1 MGEEG
6 PPEGVCGYEFNP
18 EWLYKQ
24 EAQQSC
30 CIRKTLP
37 DANRCAWHA
46 NSDETDHKTVENLK
60 EARVPPGEREIVSN
74 RRKELLDGAIIPGMT
89 IGNNILFDNASLRDA
104 DISRADLCGS
114 KFTEANLTKTVFHHA
129 NLANADFADS
139 VLIDANFVHADISNT
154 DFLFA
159 NLSECAL
166 LRADLSNS
174 DLAHANLTDAVLI
187 DVDFTDANLIYT
199 DFSDASL
206 RGANLTD
213 VHLNTTNLNCAIL
226 EQSNLTRANL
236 ISADLRETKLH
247 GALLK
252 DVRIDRNTKFGDHY
266 ADELDG
272 GTTENF
278 DKAAWSLRQ
287 IQRLFEENAFP
298 KKAREAKIERK
309 NLRRRENWAKAPIP
323 SPFRRVVA
331 WEKRA
336 VGRLKRGARTLVNS
350 SDEEEEKDE
359 DTPTIDRPLEVDEKG
374 GFLALRSWAWLA
386 LSGFVSRYAES
397 PRRVVGVSLLTIVAF
412 GLLYPFFG
420 GMETS
425 ATSSTQYAFYTTT
438 FTVPEQVETF
448 FYNLYFSAVTFT
460 TLGYGDI
467 QPATPATQ
475 TLASVQSFLGA
486 LLMALLVYVFGRQST
501 R

>member
-1 MGEEG
+1 MVIGNRLSFEKVSLREANLSNTDLSG
-6 PPEGVCGYEFNP
+6 SYMPEVNLRYAN
-18 EWLYKQ
+18 LSD
-24 EAQQSC
+24 ANLHNA
-30 CIRKTLP
+30 ILP
-37 DANRCAWHA
+37 DSNLFRADLSDANLE
-46 NSDETDHKTVENLK
+46 NSNLK
-60 EARVPPGEREIVSN
+60 ETNLSYADLSESHLISANLSGSYLGEVNLSEAVASEADFSIAN
-74 RRKELLDGAIIPGMT
+74 LLDAKLI
-89 IGNNILFDNASLRDA
+89 DAELR
-104 DISRADLCGS
+104 RADMRGS
-114 KFTEANLTKTVFHHA
+114 LLEEANLTRA
-129 NLANADFADS
+129 G
-139 VLIDANFVHADISNT
+139 
-154 DFLFA
+154 LF
-159 NLSECAL
+159 
-166 LRADLSNS
+166 D
-174 DLAHANLTDAVLI
+174 T
-187 DVDFTDANLIYT
+187 
-199 DFSDASL
+199 
-206 RGANLTD
+206 
-213 VHLNTTNLNCAIL
+213 
-226 EQSNLTRANL
+226 
-236 ISADLRETKLH
+236 DLRWSEFH

-252 DVRIDRNTKFGDHY
+252 DNQIDRNTQFGNHY
-266 ADELDG
+266 SGKLDG
-272 GTTENF
+272 RTTENF

-323 SPFRRVVA
+323 SPVRHVVA
-331 WEKRA
+331 WEKRF
-336 VGRLKRGARTLVNS
+336 VGKLKRGAKSLVS
-350 SDEEEEKDE
+350 GSEEENKEDKD
-359 DTPTIDRPLEVDEKG
+359 DAPKIDRPLEVDEKG
-374 GFLALRSWAWLA
+374 GFSALVSWSRLAT
-386 LSGFVSRYAES
+386 SGFVSRYAES